1 MELNWNAGIF
11 GIASLSIMGAYYPV
25 VIWGEYFFSER
36 IWPVFLAAGLSAIA
50 LSAGMSGLSCWL
62 TAFFGATNL
71 WAIVEIKEQ
80 TQRVKQGKYPKNPKR
95 NYE

>member
-1 MELNWNAGIF
+1 
-11 GIASLSIMGAYYPV
+11 
-25 VIWGEYFFSER
+25 
-36 IWPVFLAAGLSAIA
+36 
-50 LSAGMSGLSCWL
+50 MSGLSCWL

-71 WAIVEIKEQ
+71 WAIVEMKEQ